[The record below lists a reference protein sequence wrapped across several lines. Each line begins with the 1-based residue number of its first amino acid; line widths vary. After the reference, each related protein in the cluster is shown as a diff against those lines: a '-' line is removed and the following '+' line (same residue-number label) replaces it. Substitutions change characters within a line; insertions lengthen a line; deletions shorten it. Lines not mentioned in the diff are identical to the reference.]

1 MWFHMYLSHCSIAV
15 MRHHDHRNS
24 YKGKHLSGAGLQFR
38 GLVHCHR
45 GEKHGYKQADMVL
58 E

>member
-1 MWFHMYLSHCSIAV
+1 MYLSHCSIAV